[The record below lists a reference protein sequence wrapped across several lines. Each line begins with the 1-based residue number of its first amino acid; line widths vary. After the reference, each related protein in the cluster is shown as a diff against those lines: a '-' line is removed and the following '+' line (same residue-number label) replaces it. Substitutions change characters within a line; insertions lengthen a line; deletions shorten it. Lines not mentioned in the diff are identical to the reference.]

1 MNKGQTLDRRIE
13 TLSLELAFSS
23 CIHFKPELRQ
33 TTFMQG
39 CIGTKYRHLCLINNT
54 IEHQL
59 HTCLSTTES
68 QKAIDIAQC
77 IN

>member
-1 MNKGQTLDRRIE
+1 MNRGKTLDRGIE

-23 CIHFKPELRQ
+23 CIHFKLDLRQ

-54 IEHQL
+54 VAAKLIEHQL
-59 HTCLSTTES
+59 HAS
-68 QKAIDIAQC
+68 
-77 IN
+77 